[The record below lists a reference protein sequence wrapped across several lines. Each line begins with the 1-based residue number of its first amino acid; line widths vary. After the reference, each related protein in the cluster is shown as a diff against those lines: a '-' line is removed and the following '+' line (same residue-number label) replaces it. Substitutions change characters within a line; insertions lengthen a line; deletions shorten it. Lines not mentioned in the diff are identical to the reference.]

1 MTWEPDYV
9 TLQQMRDQ
17 LKITAGYTDDD
28 ALLTTM
34 IGAASRAI
42 DREAGRQFGK
52 VAAAEERT
60 YPASSSGGRWV
71 VDIDDVQD
79 VTGLTVENADAGAI
93 TGYRLWPRNAAA
105 RGRPYERLILD
116 IDSAVIPVWPDYEL
130 TVTAVWGW
138 TAVPDGIEAAARLQT
153 SRFFARRESP
163 YGVAGSPDLGSEMRL
178 LAKVDA
184 DVAVMVRTFERARR
198 VR

>member
-52 VAAAEERT
+52 VAAAEERI
-60 YPASSSGGRWV
+60 YPARSSGGRWV
-71 VDIDDVQD
+71 VDVDDVQD
-79 VTGLTVENADAGAI
+79 VTGLTVENGDGDPI

-116 IDSAVIPVWPDYEL
+116 IDSAVIPVWPDHEL

-163 YGVAGSPDLGSEMRL
+163 YGVAGSPDLGSELRL